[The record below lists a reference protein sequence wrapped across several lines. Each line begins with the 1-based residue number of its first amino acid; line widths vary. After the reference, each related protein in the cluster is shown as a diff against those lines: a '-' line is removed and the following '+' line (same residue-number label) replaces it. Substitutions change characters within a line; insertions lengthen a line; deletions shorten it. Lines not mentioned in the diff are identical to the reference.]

1 MSRSLSLLGG
11 GGAAAEIPDGK
22 LSLDNPLHF
31 TQISGASLRSLISQH
46 EIALAQM
53 CGFWQ
58 MSLASQIASDLG
70 GKPCLDR
77 LPESSSPSLSGY
89 YFRNSLIRR
98 PPRFAL
104 CSATRT
110 LHPSEIA
117 NNRENATDVFL
128 NRISDG
134 VWRLPRV
141 GIPRV
146 QPTAFAAR
154 DEYIDYRRRSADEY
168 ERRERFMRGL
178 GAATGRIVTG
188 GYCIVCA
195 RTRKFKTDAV
205 ARGLDHSVVPNW
217 REGLICRGCS
227 LNSRMRASIHLL
239 QWALVPKQA

>member
-1 MSRSLSLLGG
+1 MV
-11 GGAAAEIPDGK
+11 
-22 LSLDNPLHF
+22 
-31 TQISGASLRSLISQH
+31 
-46 EIALAQM
+46 
-53 CGFWQ
+53 CGDCQGW
-58 MSLASQIASDLG
+58 
-70 GKPCLDR
+70 
-77 LPESSSPSLSGY
+77 
-89 YFRNSLIRR
+89 
-98 PPRFAL
+98 
-104 CSATRT
+104 
-110 LHPSEIA
+110 
-117 NNRENATDVFL
+117 VFP
-128 NRISDG
+128 G
-134 VWRLPRV
+134 
-141 GIPRV
+141 V

-239 QWALVPKQA
+239 QWALVREAGSRIYLTERTSALYRWVKRWFPNAVGSEYLRDGTEGGGFNRSGIRHEDLTGLSFADESFDAMISLEVMEHIPDFRKAFCECARCAQAGRQVAPQRTFPQGAGAFAPRSSEGRRNS